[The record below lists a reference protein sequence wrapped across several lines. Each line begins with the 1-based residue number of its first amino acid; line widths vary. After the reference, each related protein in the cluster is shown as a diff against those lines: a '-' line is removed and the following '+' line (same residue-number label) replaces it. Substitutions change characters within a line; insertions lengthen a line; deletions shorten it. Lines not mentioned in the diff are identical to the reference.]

1 MHEQHL
7 RTIALRGTFLDQ
19 DDVTQ
24 LLDLSMPGLDEVMAL
39 LEIASWIKEDRYACI
54 VVDTAPAGHTL
65 RLLGLPTV
73 MQQWMSVLDSMLAK
87 HRYMTRLYRGSYRK
101 DEVDHYLEST
111 AADIKHLWA
120 LLRAPDRTRFVPI
133 MLAEAL
139 SIHVTRV
146 LIEELTR
153 LGIVVHDIVVNRLIE
168 APCDCPTCIDWADR
182 QRAALAEL
190 AHAFEPVTLW
200 GLPLFLDEIR
210 GVEVLRTV
218 WNDVSGLD
226 RWAQASGATLNSDM
240 QQVLPRDNPRPDVV
254 VPDWLV
260 MAPATVPAATMK
272 LLLFAG
278 KGGVGK
284 TTLACASALRMAE
297 QYPGKEILL
306 FSIDPAHSLGAC
318 LDCTIGP
325 QEVRV
330 APGLTAVE
338 LDAKAEYESLREQY
352 ARELG
357 GVLAGAS
364 NQGGIDFSF
373 DRDVMERMI
382 DLAPPG
388 LDEVLAL
395 TRIVKLMDGGSYD
408 LFILDTAPTGH
419 LLRFLEMPGLI
430 ESWLKTFFALFLK
443 YRDLFWLPTVTQ
455 MMVELSRRIKLFRKL
470 LLDANKTALMA
481 VTIPTEMAC
490 EETKDLVAACERLG
504 VWVPNL
510 LVNMV
515 TPASACRVCTAL
527 RRTEVRFL
535 EQYESGFGGRH
546 VVHIAHQHEPR
557 GFERLRMLGQA
568 LYRVPTLPS
577 V

>member
-1 MHEQHL
+1 M
-7 RTIALRGTFLDQ
+7 
-19 DDVTQ
+19 
-24 LLDLSMPGLDEVMAL
+24 
-39 LEIASWIKEDRYACI
+39 
-54 VVDTAPAGHTL
+54 
-65 RLLGLPTV
+65 
-73 MQQWMSVLDSMLAK
+73 
-87 HRYMTRLYRGSYRK
+87 
-101 DEVDHYLEST
+101 
-111 AADIKHLWA
+111 
-120 LLRAPDRTRFVPI
+120 
-133 MLAEAL
+133 
-139 SIHVTRV
+139 
-146 LIEELTR
+146 
-153 LGIVVHDIVVNRLIE
+153 
-168 APCDCPTCIDWADR
+168 
-182 QRAALAEL
+182 
-190 AHAFEPVTLW
+190 
-200 GLPLFLDEIR
+200 
-210 GVEVLRTV
+210 
-218 WNDVSGLD
+218 
-226 RWAQASGATLNSDM
+226 
-240 QQVLPRDNPRPDVV
+240 
-254 VPDWLV
+254 
-260 MAPATVPAATMK
+260 
-272 LLLFAG
+272 
-278 KGGVGK
+278 
-284 TTLACASALRMAE
+284 
-297 QYPGKEILL
+297 
-306 FSIDPAHSLGAC
+306 
-318 LDCTIGP
+318 
-325 QEVRV
+325 